1 MKNRTTK
8 PCMRKI
14 VLGLLLATT
23 ISQAFAQ
30 GEIRKYTNDFLN
42 IGVGAR
48 GLGMGNAQAASTE
61 DVYSGYYNPA
71 GLANIP
77 NTFQVGLMHSEYFA
91 GIAKYDYG
99 SFAVPFNDHKRVLGF
114 SFFRF
119 GVDDIPNTL
128 FLIGPDGT
136 IDYSKITK
144 FSTADYAFMLHY
156 AQKFDKVPGL
166 SVGGTAKVI
175 YRSVGPFGSATGF
188 GIDLGLQYRHKG
200 WRAGLMLRDITTTF
214 DAWSFKFN
222 SDQKAVLLQTNNEL
236 PQNSIEYAAPT
247 INLAGAYEVNVKDK
261 FFILP
266 EVDVILTTDG
276 RRNVLLPGKPISLD
290 LAAGLEMN
298 YARIGY
304 IRVGVSN
311 IQRYYAEN
319 GKHNYS
325 VSPSIGAGVRI
336 KVIAIDYTLTNLTA
350 IQGSSQNN
358 GLYSHVI
365 SLRLDINIKKKTPE
379 VTVQ

>member
-1 MKNRTTK
+1 MKKT
-8 PCMRKI
+8 
-14 VLGLLLATT
+14 VFVSLLLLSVTC
-23 ISQAFAQ
+23 AFSQ

-48 GLGMGNAQAASTE
+48 GLGMGNAQVASTE

-99 SFAVPFNDHKRVLGF
+99 SFAVPMQDHKRVLGF

-128 FLIGPDGT
+128 FLYGPDGT
-136 IDYSKITK
+136 PDYSKISS

-166 SVGGTAKVI
+166 TAGGTVKII
-175 YRSVGPFGSATGF
+175 YRSLGPFGSATGF
-188 GIDLGLQYRHKG
+188 GVDLGLQYRHKG
-200 WRAGLMLRDITTTF
+200 WRAGVMLRDITTTF
-214 DAWSFKFN
+214 DAWSFTLT
-222 SDQKAVLLQTNNEL
+222 DAQKQVLLQDSNAL
-236 PQNSIEYAAPT
+236 PKNSTEYAAPT
-247 INLAGAYEVNVKDK
+247 IVIGGAYEVNVKNK
-261 FFILP
+261 FFLLP
-266 EVDVILTTDG
+266 EVNMILTTDG
-276 RRNVLLPGKPISLD
+276 KRNVLVPGKPISMD
-290 LAAGLEMN
+290 FNFGLEMN

-311 IQRYYAEN
+311 IQQYYAEN
-319 GKHNYS
+319 GKRNYS

-365 SLRLDINIKKKTPE
+365 SLRLDINIKKKTAE
-379 VTVQ
+379 KAAETKE